1 MAAFIN
7 AEQAKI
13 MSNQAY
19 LDIEVYKLRLA
30 SLIEESA
37 KQGNTAVFTS
47 SAKTFTPRRYSSFFS
62 RTYPTGIS
70 SPFGSGRVLLSF
82 KRVLDLKLRF
92 DVLVYIVWIKI
103 KARKRTFIF

>member
-19 LDIEVYKLRLA
+19 LDIEIYKLRLA
-30 SLIEESA
+30 SLIEES
-37 KQGNTAVFTS
+37 TL
-47 SAKTFTPRRYSSFFS
+47 RRYSSSFS
-62 RTYPTGIS
+62 RTDPTGIS
-70 SPFGSGRVLLSF
+70 SPFGSGRVLLPF

-92 DVLVYIVWIKI
+92 DVLGYIVWIK
-103 KARKRTFIF
+103 

>member
-19 LDIEVYKLRLA
+19 LDIEIYKLRLA

-37 KQGNTAVFTS
+37 KTGKYCSIYS
-47 SAKTFTPRRYSSFFS
+47 SAKTFTLRRYSSSFS
-62 RTYPTGIS
+62 RTYPTGLS
-70 SPFGSGRVLLSF
+70 SPFGSRRVLLPF
-82 KRVLDLKLRF
+82 KRVLDLNF
-92 DVLVYIVWIKI
+92 VSMPWYILCG
-103 KARKRTFIF
+103 

>member
-37 KQGNTAVFTS
+37 KQGNTAVFTVCQNI
-47 SAKTFTPRRYSSFFS
+47 
-62 RTYPTGIS
+62 YP
-70 SPFGSGRVLLSF
+70 
-82 KRVLDLKLRF
+82 
-92 DVLVYIVWIKI
+92 
-103 KARKRTFIF
+103 

>member
-19 LDIEVYKLRLA
+19 LDIEIYKLRLA

-37 KQGNTAVFTS
+37 KQERALIWIILAKFTL
-47 SAKTFTPRRYSSFFS
+47 P
-62 RTYPTGIS
+62 I
-70 SPFGSGRVLLSF
+70 
-82 KRVLDLKLRF
+82 
-92 DVLVYIVWIKI
+92 
-103 KARKRTFIF
+103 

>member
-19 LDIEVYKLRLA
+19 LDFEIYKLRLA

-37 KQGNTAVFTS
+37 KQGNTAVFTVLPKHWWCFKKY
-47 SAKTFTPRRYSSFFS
+47 AGVKQIRY
-62 RTYPTGIS
+62 
-70 SPFGSGRVLLSF
+70 
-82 KRVLDLKLRF
+82 
-92 DVLVYIVWIKI
+92 
-103 KARKRTFIF
+103 